1 MCDSFMTPWTAA
13 CQASLSVT
21 ISQSFLKLM
30 STESVI
36 PSNHSSSIV
45 PFSSCLQSFPASGSF
60 LMSQLFASGGQSIG
74 VSASA
79 SFLPM
84 NIQDLFPLGLTV
96 LISLQPKSLSRV
108 FSNITVQK
116 HQFFSIQP
124 SLWANSHIH
133 TRLLKKTIAL
143 TIWTFV
149 SKVISL
155 PFNMLS
161 RFVIAFLPGSKVYDY
176 VFHLWF
182 TVFCG
187 LPNNSEGKTILPID
201 KKRDLGGIRD
211 ATCFQGLPSPM
222 RV

>member
-1 MCDSFMTPWTAA
+1 MTPWTAA

-45 PFSSCLQSFPASGSF
+45 PFSSCLQSFSGSF

-161 RFVIAFLPGSKVYDY
+161 WFVIAFLPGSKVYDY
-176 VFHLWF
+176 VFHVVHCVLW
-182 TVFCG
+182 T
-187 LPNNSEGKTILPID
+187 
-201 KKRDLGGIRD
+201 
-211 ATCFQGLPSPM
+211 A
-222 RV
+222 

>member
-1 MCDSFMTPWTAA
+1 
-13 CQASLSVT
+13 
-21 ISQSFLKLM
+21 
-30 STESVI
+30 
-36 PSNHSSSIV
+36 
-45 PFSSCLQSFPASGSF
+45 
-60 LMSQLFASGGQSIG
+60 MSQFFASGGQSIG

-79 SFLPM
+79 SLLLM
-84 NIQDLFPLGLTV
+84 NIQDLFPLGLTG
-96 LISLQPKSLSRV
+96 LISLQPKGLSRV

-116 HQFFSIQP
+116 HQFSSFQP

-133 TRLLKKTIAL
+133 TWLLKKNIAL

-155 PFNMLS
+155 LFNMLS
-161 RFVIAFLPGSKVYDY
+161 RLVIAFLPRSKVYDY

-187 LPNNSEGKTILPID
+187 LPDNSEGKTILPID

-211 ATCFQGLPSPM
+211 ATCFQGLLSPV
-222 RV
+222 RVWG